1 MDTTRTLLA
10 DKLPDI
16 LNRTFFLL
24 IDQEEYGTSLSSWRN
39 YRMKQGN
46 AKKETEGESLCRVQG
61 LCERTEFFDSLQTNH
76 TKPGQKPTTQ
86 MSVYHG
92 QKSVA
97 KSSVEANKAAP
108 KKAQSRDKKRK
119 FTPAYAA
126 QSMFWPLQTIYG
138 LDSDDYTVLA
148 DRCMTR
154 CTKKGNSRS
163 KTRLAGG
170 WETASYQNHD
180 GWLKSLQR
188 HK

>member
-1 MDTTRTLLA
+1 M
-10 DKLPDI
+10 
-16 LNRTFFLL
+16 L
-24 IDQEEYGTSLSSWRN
+24 IQQN

-97 KSSVEANKAAP
+97 KSSVEAHKAAT
-108 KKAQSRDKKRK
+108 KKRK

-126 QSMFWPLQTIYG
+126 QSMFFPLQAMYG
-138 LDSDDYTVLA
+138 LDSDDYTVLV
-148 DRCMTR
+148 DRCMKR
-154 CTKKGNSRS
+154 RS
-163 KTRLAGG
+163 KR
-170 WETASYQNHD
+170 ASPDRKQ
-180 GWLKSLQR
+180 GLQEDEKR
-188 HK
+188 QATKTTMVD